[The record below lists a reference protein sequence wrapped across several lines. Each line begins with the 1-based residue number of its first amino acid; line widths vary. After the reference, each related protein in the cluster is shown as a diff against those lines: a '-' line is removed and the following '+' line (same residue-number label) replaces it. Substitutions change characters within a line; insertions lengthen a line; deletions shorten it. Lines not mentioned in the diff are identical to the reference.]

1 MTALTVENLR
11 IDVPGGPAVAGLD
24 LAIGR
29 GRVFC
34 LVGESGCGKSLTALA
49 LMGLLPAG
57 ARVVSGTARIDGRP
71 FRPGGPT
78 PAGLAMVHQ
87 DAMASLDPLMTVGR
101 QIAEPLVAQAGLG
114 RRAAMA
120 EAVRLMERVGI
131 AGAAERARAWPHEF
145 SGGMNQRVAIAM
157 ALACRPAL
165 LIADE
170 PTTALDVTVQAQILD
185 LLTGLAAETG
195 MGLVFITHDLGVVAE
210 IADEMAVMY
219 AGRIVEQGP
228 VGRIFDAPAHP
239 YTAELLACRP
249 GLEVPGRQR
258 PRPQARD
265 RRLAAI
271 PGMVPPPGR
280 RGPGCDF
287 APRCRHAIES
297 CSMTL
302 PKLRPV
308 AGGGLVACG
317 VPA

>member
-1 MTALTVENLR
+1 
-11 IDVPGGPAVAGLD
+11 
-24 LAIGR
+24 
-29 GRVFC
+29 
-34 LVGESGCGKSLTALA
+34 
-49 LMGLLPAG
+49 
-57 ARVVSGTARIDGRP
+57 
-71 FRPGGPT
+71 
-78 PAGLAMVHQ
+78 MVHQ

-249 GLEVPGRQR
+249 GL
-258 PRPQARD
+258 QARGSP
-265 RRLAAI
+265 LAAI
-271 PGMVPPPGR
+271 PGMVPRPGR

-287 APRCRHAIES
+287 APRCRRAIES
-297 CSMTL
+297 CSIMP
-302 PKLRPV
+302 PKLLPA
-308 AGGGLVACG
+308 AGGGVVACG

>member
-1 MTALTVENLR
+1 
-11 IDVPGGPAVAGLD
+11 
-24 LAIGR
+24 
-29 GRVFC
+29 
-34 LVGESGCGKSLTALA
+34 
-49 LMGLLPAG
+49 
-57 ARVVSGTARIDGRP
+57 
-71 FRPGGPT
+71 
-78 PAGLAMVHQ
+78 MVHQ

-249 GLEVPGRQR
+249 GPQM
-258 PRPQARD
+258 PRPQARG

-308 AGGGLVACG
+308 AGGGLVACR